1 MGIWAWKRSIDTG
14 PLAPCN
20 ETLKPAGRDSPGTS
34 ALRNFW
40 KASRL
45 GTSKKRSRKFVC
57 CSFRLDF
64 KRCSRLAASSTM
76 VPLDRCNTT
85 SPSQTPRKT
94 F

>member
-20 ETLKPAGRDSPGTS
+20 ETLRPGRDSPGTS
-34 ALRNFW
+34 ALRN
-40 KASRL
+40 SGR
-45 GTSKKRSRKFVC
+45 KKRSRKFVC
-57 CSFRLDF
+57 CNLGLDF
-64 KRCSRLAASSTM
+64 KRRSRLTASSTM
-76 VPLDRCNTT
+76 LPLDRCKTM